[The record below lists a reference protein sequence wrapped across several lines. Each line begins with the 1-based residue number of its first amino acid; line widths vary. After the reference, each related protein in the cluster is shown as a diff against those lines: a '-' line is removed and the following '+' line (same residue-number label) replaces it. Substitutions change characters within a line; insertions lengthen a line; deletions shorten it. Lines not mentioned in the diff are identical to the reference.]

1 MGHKKYYG
9 YKKPVEYCSE
19 RIQDDDGKTDGSI
32 FAITYYDG
40 KFSMTL
46 LDWGGEAQYE
56 RSRDGEV
63 EQVLVFRRRE
73 YQETD
78 AAYWYQKWTRPYC
91 RDETPLW

>member
-1 MGHKKYYG
+1 MAIRSQWNTA
-9 YKKPVEYCSE
+9 PREF
-19 RIQDDDGKTDGSI
+19 KTMMARQTGSI